1 MWHLNRWGGRAL
13 PLDVDAF
20 GWAVVGL
27 LLVVLLVDRH
37 LSFRS
42 NEQYPRYMPVRQ
54 GQSQLVGQSI
64 NQTNHSMGASQI
76 TVKLRLSV
84 RTSVRL
90 SVTQYLLR
98 WFPCSHEFHDQV
110 TQTDP
115 QNIFTV
121 PSSNRCTHL
130 LLSEIRDG
138 GGCMSVWVYVFE
150 WVWVWVWVCACV
162 SVCLP
167 TANCIGWWVNYL
179 VRMLVI

>member
-121 PSSNRCTHL
+121 PSSNRCTEL
-130 LLSEIRDG
+130 QTPIRTTRRFVG
-138 GGCMSVWVYVFE
+138 SAPLRRFASFCTPHCST
-150 WVWVWVWVCACV
+150 CV
-162 SVCLP
+162 ALP
-167 TANCIGWWVNYL
+167 IKAMMTWRRPRLPPVHHQQSP
-179 VRMLVI
+179 